1 MNILYVKWDIFKV
14 KYMIKLVVFNIIIIY
29 DFVKNIIVNWCKR
42 VKVYMFLFDIVFLV
56 YFRYLC
62 NKRIG
67 GVNVFFIIIF

>member
-1 MNILYVKWDIFKV
+1 
-14 KYMIKLVVFNIIIIY
+14 MIKLVVFNIIIIY

-56 YFRYLC
+56 YFSYLC